1 MTEQVNQTAE
11 QNTVSSTSD
20 AGSVK
25 SKDFVSR
32 EDMNALLDKVRKQEA
47 DKVRKDRE
55 EQERQNAELKA
66 ELELIKQNLARK
78 VDLPKPE
85 PPAEPS
91 VKDLLA
97 QIEELK
103 ATVTGN
109 VPQKVDESVLLQKA
123 TELAR
128 KEAEKLHFENMRAS
142 LLSSS
147 GLPDYMIPLVSGQSI
162 EDVKNQIKSL
172 KDIREREEKSI
183 RDALSKQLEAK
194 IPKMISPNGAGNVQS
209 KPFAAPGK
217 HKSEAEFNQWK
228 AEALAAI
235 QRNK

>member
-11 QNTVSSTSD
+11 QNAVSSTSA
-20 AGSVK
+20 AGSV

-47 DKVRKDRE
+47 DKIRKDRE

-85 PPAEPS
+85 PPAEPT

-103 ATVTGN
+103 ATVTG
-109 VPQKVDESVLLQKA
+109 VKPKEVDESALLQKA

-142 LLSSS
+142 LLASS
-147 GLPDYMIPLVSGQSI
+147 GLPDYMVPLVNGQSI
-162 EDVKNQIKSL
+162 EDVQKQIKTL
-172 KDIREREEKSI
+172 KDIRDREEKAI
-183 RDALSKQLEAK
+183 RDTLSKQLESK
-194 IPKMISPNGAGNVQS
+194 IPKLISPNGAGVNVPAKQFS
-209 KPFAAPGK
+209 PGK
-217 HKSEAEFNQWK
+217 HKTQADFEKWK
-228 AEALAAI
+228 EEALSAI
-235 QRNK
+235 RNK